1 MHQFY
6 IQLFEKKPSTNVPF
20 MKKTLYVVF
29 CFCLIQGVSAQWRF
43 GVKAGYNLSDI
54 SISGNNVASSSSSI
68 SGFNI
73 GLLVKIPLCHHF
85 SLQPEL
91 MYSGQGASLTDTS
104 AQLRYNYINVPVLF
118 KYQHGSGLFAE
129 TGPQLG
135 FLVSANLTGSG
146 KDADVTS
153 STQPS
158 DFSWVFGIGY
168 KVPKKRMGADLRY
181 NLGISNIAGNENPAT
196 FKNSVFQFDLFYLF

>member
-1 MHQFY
+1 
-6 IQLFEKKPSTNVPF
+6 
-20 MKKTLYVVF
+20 MKKTLFAVF
-29 CFCLIQGVSAQWRF
+29 CFCLIQGVRAQWRF
-43 GVKAGYNLSDI
+43 GVKAGYNLSNI
-54 SISGNNVASSSSSI
+54 SVSGNNVASSFSTI
-68 SGFNI
+68 SGFNV

-85 SLQPEL
+85 SLQPEM

-104 AQLRYNYINVPVLF
+104 AQLRYNYINVPVLL
-118 KYQHGSGLFAE
+118 KYQHASGLFAE

-135 FLVSANLTGSG
+135 FLVSANITGNG

-153 STQPS
+153 NTQPS
-158 DFSWVFGIGY
+158 DFSWIFGIGY

-181 NLGISNIAGNENPAT
+181 NLGFSNIAGNDNPAT